1 MVQKNDTVNK
11 VKATAFNWV
20 SMTLISIVGWL
31 VMDMHADLKSVL
43 QVIPVM
49 RLEIDYLK
57 DNRLVDRLK
66 MHQLLPKGKHEDE
79 INYDSLTQK

>member
-49 RLEIDYLK
+49 QLKIDNLEDK
-57 DNRLVDRLK
+57 RLVDRLRLHE
-66 MHQLLPKGKHEDE
+66 MLPKGKHEEE
-79 INYDSLTQK
+79 ISYDSLTQK